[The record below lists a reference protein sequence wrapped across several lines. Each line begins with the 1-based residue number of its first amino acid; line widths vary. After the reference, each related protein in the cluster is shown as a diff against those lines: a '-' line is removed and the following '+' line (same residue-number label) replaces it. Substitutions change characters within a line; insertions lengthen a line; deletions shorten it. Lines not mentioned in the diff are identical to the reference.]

1 MSDYDKRYVSVE
13 EMLADIKTILYAKD
27 ISRVRPAD
35 LPSMNTKSAVL
46 KSVRPRTT
54 PSTGGGPFKQEKNKT
69 KPFGILAAFII
80 GTMIVYATTSSDSP
94 PVTPELVNTTTSLSI
109 FDHKSPSG
117 RVLLL
122 DNCAMA
128 SNPKLCSEQVS
139 EIVEKLIT
147 HGWDIVSDQHL
158 DARTRVWLPEDINNI
173 IEVALKLEREQL
185 AGIIIFTESTNTTL
199 LAEIIEPTQST
210 TFVFGTQTN

>member
-1 MSDYDKRYVSVE
+1 
-13 EMLADIKTILYAKD
+13 
-27 ISRVRPAD
+27 
-35 LPSMNTKSAVL
+35 
-46 KSVRPRTT
+46 
-54 PSTGGGPFKQEKNKT
+54 
-69 KPFGILAAFII
+69 
-80 GTMIVYATTSSDSP
+80 
-94 PVTPELVNTTTSLSI
+94 
-109 FDHKSPSG
+109 
-117 RVLLL
+117 
-122 DNCAMA
+122 MA